1 MFFLFFIV
9 FYAVAFFLLSV
20 VTGAVF
26 FVFPKLRPYTLHA
39 FVAPLAFGASAIL
52 GWLAIVLFEDF
63 ILHVNF
69 VPDGNWAL
77 MIYIALGLCGA
88 ATAVYGL
95 NFLQSQLPKILQSPP
110 TSSQSVRIR
119 PF

>member
-9 FYAVAFFLLSV
+9 FYVAAFFLLSV
-20 VTGAVF
+20 ITGAVF

-52 GWLAIVLFEDF
+52 GMLAIVLFEDF
-63 ILHVNF
+63 ILRVNL
-69 VPDGNWAL
+69 VPEGSWAL

-88 ATAVYGL
+88 VTAVYVL
-95 NFLQSQLPKILQSPP
+95 NFVQSKLFRVS
-110 TSSQSVRIR
+110 
-119 PF
+119 